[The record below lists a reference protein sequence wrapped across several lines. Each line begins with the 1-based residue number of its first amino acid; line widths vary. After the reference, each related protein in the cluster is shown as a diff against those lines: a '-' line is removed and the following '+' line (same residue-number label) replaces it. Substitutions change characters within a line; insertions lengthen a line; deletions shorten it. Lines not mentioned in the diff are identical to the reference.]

1 MRAGGV
7 RGRRGGGAVRR
18 PSRLDAKEGRL
29 LLKKSSRIVS
39 AIMSLG
45 RRGIRISMIEVRLRN
60 QSVMMT
66 RLEG

>member
-7 RGRRGGGAVRR
+7 RGRRGGGAVGR
-18 PSRLDAKEGRL
+18 PSRLDAEEGRL

>member
-1 MRAGGV
+1 MRAGGA
-7 RGRRGGGAVRR
+7 RGRRGGGAGRR
-18 PSRLDAKEGRL
+18 LSRLDAEESLL
-29 LLKKSSRIVS
+29 LLKKSSRIIS

-45 RRGIRISMIEVRLRN
+45 QGVIRISMIEVRLRN